1 MVKALKALVIGM
13 GILIAIGVAALGY
26 GIYQKAKELDLGPK
40 KTVSQGGFNEKSLPI
55 PPGCH
60 IAEMKPDGPRLY
72 VRLSSTHGSI
82 LSSIPSS
89 NQGQDRQCATILVID
104 TATGKVTGSL
114 KAAP

>member
-13 GILIAIGVAALGY
+13 AILIAIGVAALGY

-40 KTVSQGGFNEKSLPI
+40 KIVTPDGFSEKTLPI
-55 PPGCH
+55 PPGCR

-72 VRLSSTHGSI
+72 VRLG
-82 LSSIPSS
+82 PA
-89 NQGQDRQCATILVID
+89 QGTNRQCTAILVVD
-104 TATGKVTGSL
+104 TATGETISSL